1 MNALDPFPTA
11 PPDPFLTSAA
21 LRALSEAV
29 RDAAG
34 RAPQADRVVDEL
46 RLGRRLLDETPAGIG
61 ILDQRL
67 RYLYVN
73 DALAKAN
80 GLPVE
85 EHLGRPMPEVIPGSG
100 PSAEVARE
108 VLRTGRPQ
116 VVVFD
121 GRPPADPVDVPRYWL
136 GAFQRL
142 DADDGEVLGVAAIVM
157 EVTDG
162 IRQNETLRRAQ
173 DRLELL
179 AETATRVGGTL
190 DAAQACRALT
200 DLLVPRFADY
210 AAVDVVD
217 PEGTP
222 RAPATPAPVWLRRMA
237 VTAAP
242 STHGPLPAP
251 VTRGGEVIF
260 HQASSSMARVLTEHE
275 PVVLNR
281 PDDDAVRLMAPTR
294 QRLERYRAMGLH
306 SVAYLPLMHA
316 GEPIGAVIVGRRGD
330 SPEFAPADVEVL
342 AQVTARAAT
351 GIGHALRYT
360 HEHETTLEMQRAFL
374 ATPQRTGPGV
384 EIASRYL
391 PAGRGAEVGGDWFDT
406 VTLPGGRT
414 LLVVGDVMGHGV
426 RAAAAMSEYRS
437 LIRTLALQGLAP
449 DRLLAE
455 ADRTAHALDL
465 DRVATCV
472 LALLDPGAGH
482 AVLAT
487 AGHVPPLLARPDSVP
502 ELADLPVGP
511 PLGTGTG
518 GYGSRCLP
526 MPQGSLLLLY
536 TDGLVE
542 RRGRDID
549 AGLTALAATPV
560 TPGHPLPHV
569 LDLVL
574 GGLAPVGSEDDV
586 TLLAARLGHGPA
598 SHATAADLGNRPPP

>member
-1 MNALDPFPTA
+1 MNALDPRLTA
-11 PPDPFLTSAA
+11 RLAPFLTSAT

-29 RDAAG
+29 RNGSDRG
-34 RAPQADRVVDEL
+34 PETDRALDEL
-46 RLGRRLLDETPAGIG
+46 WLGRRFLDETPAAIG
-61 ILDQRL
+61 ILDTDL

-73 DALAKAN
+73 DALAQAN
-80 GLPVE
+80 GVPVE

-100 PSAEVARE
+100 PSADVARE

-121 GRPPADPVDVPRYWL
+121 GRAPVDPVDVPRWWL

-142 DADDGEVLGVAAIVM
+142 SSADGEILGVAAIVM
-157 EVTDG
+157 EVTEG
-162 IRQNETLRRAQ
+162 IRQNESLRRAQ

-179 AETATRVGGTL
+179 DETAARVGSTL
-190 DAAQACRALT
+190 DAAEACRALT
-200 DLLVPRFADY
+200 DVLVPRFADY

-222 RAPATPAPVWLRRMA
+222 RAPLRPAAVWLRRMA

-242 STHGPLPAP
+242 GMHGPPLAP
-251 VTRGGEVIF
+251 VTRSGEVIF
-260 HQASSSMARVLTEHE
+260 HQASSSMARVLSGHE
-275 PVVLNR
+275 PMVLNR
-281 PDDDAVRLMAPTR
+281 PDDEALRLLAPTR
-294 QRLERYRAMGLH
+294 QRLERYRALDLH
-306 SVAYLPLMHA
+306 SVAYLPLMA
-316 GEPIGAVIVGRRGD
+316 GGEPIGAVIVGRRGD
-330 SPEFAPADVEVL
+330 SPEFTPQDVELL
-342 AQVTARAAT
+342 AQLTARAAT

-374 ATPQRTGPGV
+374 ATPHRPGPGV

-391 PAGRGAEVGGDWFDT
+391 PAGRGAEVGGDWFDA
-406 VTLPGGRT
+406 VALPGGRT

-437 LIRTLALQGLAP
+437 LIRALALQGLTP

-472 LALLDPGAGH
+472 LALLDPTAEH
-482 AVLAT
+482 AELAT
-487 AGHVPPLLARPDSVP
+487 AGHVPPLLVRPGAAP
-502 ELADLPVGP
+502 ELALLPVGP

-518 GYGSRCLP
+518 EYGSRRVPLP
-526 MPQGSLLLLY
+526 PDSLLLLY

-542 RRGRDID
+542 RRGTDID
-549 AGLTALAATPV
+549 TGLTALAATPV
-560 TPGHPLPHV
+560 VSGHPLPAV
-569 LDLVL
+569 LDTVL
-574 GGLAPVGSEDDV
+574 DRLAPAGSEDDV
-586 TLLAARLGHGPA
+586 TLLAARVLPGRE
-598 SHATAADLGNRPPP
+598 SDTAVTHDPTGAG